1 VPRSRTA
8 SRPRPLLLDIWVA
21 GELLAA
27 VLDRRLEEDGVDPY
41 AWGTLSVIGALGPL
55 TPSELAAR
63 TGRPLTTVS
72 DLVRKLVERGDVE
85 RLPNPGDGRSFVLRV
100 TKRGERRW
108 QAGWPALQA
117 MVREIE
123 SNLERPLDE
132 VHDALEDLLSALR
145 GASRSLNTIP

>member
-1 VPRSRTA
+1 VPRNPTA
-8 SRPRPLLLDIWVA
+8 RRPRPLLLDIWVA

-27 VLDRRLEEDGVDPY
+27 ALDRRLEEDGVDPY

-85 RLPNPGDGRSFVLRV
+85 RLPNPDDGRSYVLRV
-100 TKRGERRW
+100 TKRGDRRW
-108 QAGWPALQA
+108 RAGWPALQA
-117 MVREIE
+117 TVRDIE
-123 SNLERPLDE
+123 SNLERPADE

-145 GASRSLNTIP
+145 ATSRTLNTDP

>member
-1 VPRSRTA
+1 VPRDA
-8 SRPRPLLLDIWVA
+8 SPRRPRPLLLDIWVA

-27 VLDRRLEEDGVDPY
+27 VLDRRLADDGVDPY

-85 RLPNPGDGRSFVLRV
+85 RLPNPEDGRSHVLRV
-100 TKRGERRW
+100 TKRGDQRW
-108 QAGWPALQA
+108 RAGWPALQA
-117 MVREIE
+117 TVSDIE
-123 SNLERPLDE
+123 GNLERHPDE
-132 VHDALEDLLSALR
+132 VHDALEDLLGALR
-145 GASRSLNTIP
+145 TTSRTLNTIP

>member
-1 VPRSRTA
+1 MPRNPAPR
-8 SRPRPLLLDIWVA
+8 RPRPLLLDIWVA

-27 VLDRRLEEDGVDPY
+27 VLDQRLEEDGVDPY

-85 RLPNPGDGRSFVLRV
+85 RLPNPDDGRSHVLRV
-100 TKRGERRW
+100 TKRGDRRW
-108 QAGWPALQA
+108 RAGWPALQA
-117 MVREIE
+117 TVRDIE
-123 SNLERPLDE
+123 RNLERPSDE

-145 GASRSLNTIP
+145 VTSRTLNTVP